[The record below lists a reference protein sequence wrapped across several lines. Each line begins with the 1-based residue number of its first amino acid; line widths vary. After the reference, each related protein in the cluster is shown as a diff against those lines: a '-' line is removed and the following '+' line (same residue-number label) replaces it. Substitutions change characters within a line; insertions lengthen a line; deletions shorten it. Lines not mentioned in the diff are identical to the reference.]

1 MNSSQPAKD
10 KAIHLY
16 LFAFITVSLSSGLVY
31 GYPQLRNNLLDNGST
46 LTESQ
51 LGIVYTVGSWTVHG
65 GRFFSGIARDKFGTR
80 NIAFLCIVCA
90 MSGCIGLAFCNEN
103 HILSLSIS
111 FFFVGLGSGGQL
123 CLQPVASL
131 FAKKWQGTILAS
143 LSGAFQISGLVFLV
157 LRQMTTNRKWSYG
170 YFALLLG
177 LIALYALYLLPKDQF
192 AKKED
197 LDHSNDNRNDSGE
210 DKEKLNGMTQYN
222 TVSKGDKDDIFPI
235 SMDDLEKNP
244 NDILE
249 VANIEK
255 NQMEHS
261 SDQQIEQKKD
271 QCHYED
277 VIVVQKE
284 TKDDQ
289 RKHMNQYDELSTTE
303 EVCNDPIENSS
314 NHQTN
319 NFNNVDATDD
329 YNRPTANGEEVNDTK
344 DMEQNDELPST
355 TSKNEQTAIELIKST
370 EYILLLTW
378 FTIMLIPMQYYI
390 GTIAFQLERKGD
402 DDGRHVS
409 LFSIFYAAAALI
421 SPALGKIA
429 DVAGLGLTQFI
440 ATILVSVS
448 LFILTSLS
456 LNVHLVGMACYG
468 IGRMTVFGMYFTNV
482 GKRFGYT
489 HYGTLAGLGLLISA
503 IFSLLQYPLIDAAAN
518 GNEDIVNWISGF
530 ILLGTGVPYCIWLG
544 MKERIEKSKS
554 GRDSV

>member
-1 MNSSQPAKD
+1 MTSSQQTKD
-10 KAIHLY
+10 KIHLY
-16 LFAFITVSLSSGLVY
+16 IFAFVTVSLSSGLVY
-31 GYPQLRNNLLDNGST
+31 GYPHLRNNLLDNGSN

-51 LGIVYTVGSWTVHG
+51 LGIVYTVGSWTVQG
-65 GRFFSGIARDKFGTR
+65 GRFFSGIARDRFGTR

-90 MSGCIGLAFCNEN
+90 MSGCLGLAFCNEN
-103 HILSLSIS
+103 NVLALSIS

-157 LRQMTTNRKWSYG
+157 LRQMTTGRKWSYG

-192 AKKED
+192 VKKED
-197 LDHSNDNRNDSGE
+197 VDHNIDVRNDCGE
-210 DKEKLNGMTQYN
+210 DKEKLNGITQYN
-222 TVSKGDKDDIFPI
+222 TVSTGEKDDIFPI
-235 SMDDLEKNP
+235 SVDDPEKNHY
-244 NDILE
+244 DILE
-249 VANIEK
+249 TATIERNQMDRSSSQEIDEK
-255 NQMEHS
+255 N
-261 SDQQIEQKKD
+261 
-271 QCHYED
+271 
-277 VIVVQKE
+277 
-284 TKDDQ
+284 
-289 RKHMNQYDELSTTE
+289 NQYHHEDSRVETQDHQRNHMKQHDELSVTE
-303 EVCNDPIENSS
+303 ELYNDPIENIENSN

-319 NFNNVDATDD
+319 NLSNEYPTDSS
-329 YNRPTANGEEVNDTK
+329 TQQTTNGRKMNDTK
-344 DMEQNDELPST
+344 DTKQNNELPFPL
-355 TSKNEQTAIELIKST
+355 KNEKTALQLIKST

-409 LFSIFYAAAALI
+409 FFSIFYAAAALI

-429 DVAGLGLTQFI
+429 DLAGLGLTQFI
-440 ATILVSVS
+440 ATILVSIS

-456 LNVHLVGMACYG
+456 LNVHLIGMASYG

-530 ILLGTGVPYCIWLG
+530 ILLGTGLPYCIWLW
-544 MKERIEKSKS
+544 MKERIEKRAS
-554 GRDSV
+554 GRDHL